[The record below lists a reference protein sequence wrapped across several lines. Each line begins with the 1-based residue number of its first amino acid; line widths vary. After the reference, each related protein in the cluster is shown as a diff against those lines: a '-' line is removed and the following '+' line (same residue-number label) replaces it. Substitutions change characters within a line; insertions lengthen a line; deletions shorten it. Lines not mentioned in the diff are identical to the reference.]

1 MRFASYIFSCTS
13 LHLHKHNGY
22 VLNALQIGT
31 GARMKALST
40 QGGTGMRDNIANV
53 FGPRTVEALMP
64 LEAPLGELAHASGYV
79 KRPGAAQTR

>member
-1 MRFASYIFSCTS
+1 MS
-13 LHLHKHNGY
+13 
-22 VLNALQIGT
+22 ALQIGT

-64 LEAPLGELAHASGYV
+64 IEAPLGDAAHASGYV
-79 KRPGAAQTR
+79 RSSQAAEAAQ